1 MSVRHFL
8 LILASAIT
16 WCGPAWLAVSG
27 RCGAW
32 WVPVGWCIAVWP
44 CEWLWAQYRKESGQ

>member
-27 RCGAW
+27 RCGTL
-32 WVPVGWCIAVWP
+32 WVLVGWCVAVGP
-44 CEWLWAQYRKESGQ
+44 CEWLWWRYRKGG